1 MFSFFERLVNTFPPE
16 HPTEPP
22 KGIYQFCRHYT
33 RDIEPH
39 LIIMAILT
47 TFLAIS
53 EAMLYAILGQM
64 VDWLV
69 EYDPQNFLQQ
79 EWQTLILMSLFVLV
93 FIPTLVLLRSLT
105 VNQTLMGNFPMKIR
119 WSAHRYLLNQSFA
132 FFQHE
137 FSGRIATK
145 VMQTALAVRETVM
158 KLLDVMLFVTV
169 YLITTLLLVAG
180 ADPRLCIPLLVWL
193 LVYIGILFFYVPR
206 LRDISTI
213 QADARSL
220 MTGRI
225 VDSYT
230 NILTLKLFSHTQREA
245 NYVKEAMHEF
255 MSTVYPQMRLV
266 TLLNINVW
274 FINVIL
280 IFITGALS
288 IYLWLNNDINPGAI
302 AIVLGLAIRLTG
314 MSHWI
319 MWEVSNLFENIGT
332 VKDGINTLAKPQ
344 SIVDSTNAKD
354 LTVNHGTINFN
365 HVYFTY
371 NTTSNRESHNI
382 FCDLNLKIAA
392 GEKVGIV
399 GRSGAG
405 KSTFVSLLLRFF
417 DVQKGTITIDEQ
429 DIRQVSQESLRANIA
444 MVTQDTSLLH
454 RSIRDNILFGKPD
467 ATEAQMIEAAKQAQ
481 AHCFIE
487 KLVDINGQK
496 GYDAH
501 VGERGVTLS
510 GGQRQRIAIARV
522 FLKNAPIL
530 ILDEATAALDSEV
543 ENSIQQNLY
552 QLMRNKTVIAI
563 AHRLSTI
570 AAMDRLIV
578 FDNGVIVEQG
588 SHAKLIANNQL
599 YAQLWNHQS
608 GGFLGLLEADA
619 EVL

>member
-1 MFSFFERLVNTFPPE
+1 MFGFFERLANPFPPE

-33 RDIEPH
+33 RDIEPL
-39 LIIMAILT
+39 LILMAILT
-47 TFLAIS
+47 VCLAIS
-53 EAMLYAILGQM
+53 EALLYAILGQM

-69 EYDPQNFLQQ
+69 EHDPQNFLQK
-79 EWQTLILMSLFVLV
+79 EWRSLAFMSLFVLV
-93 FIPTLVLLRSLT
+93 FIPILVLLHSLT

-119 WSAHRYLLNQSFA
+119 WSAHRYLLNQSYA
-132 FFQHE
+132 FFHHE

-158 KLLDVMLFVTV
+158 KLLDVMLFITV

-180 ADPRLCIPLLVWL
+180 ADLRLCIPLLAWL
-193 LVYIGILFFYVPR
+193 ALYISILYFFVPK

-230 NILTLKLFSHTQREA
+230 NIVTLKLFSHTQRES

-255 MSTVYPQMRLV
+255 MATVYPQMRLV
-266 TLLNINVW
+266 TWLNVSVW
-274 FINVIL
+274 FINVL
-280 IFITGALS
+280 LVFATGALS
-288 IYLWLNNDINPGAI
+288 IYLWLVSAINPGAI
-302 AIVLGLAIRLTG
+302 AIVLGMAIRLTG

-344 SIVDSTNAKD
+344 KIVDVINAKD
-354 LTVNHGTINFN
+354 LIVNQGTINFS
-365 HVYFTY
+365 HVYFSY
-371 NTTSNRESHNI
+371 NKNNKRNRHDI
-382 FCDLNLKIAA
+382 FCDLNLQIAA

-417 DVQKGTITIDEQ
+417 DVQQGTISIDGQ
-429 DIRQVSQESLRANIA
+429 DIRQISQDSLHANIA

-454 RSIRDNILFGKPD
+454 RSIRDNILFGKPN

-481 AHCFIE
+481 AHCFIQ
-487 KLVDINGQK
+487 KLVDIKGRK
-496 GYDAH
+496 GYEAH
-501 VGERGVTLS
+501 AGERGVTLS
-510 GGQRQRIAIARV
+510 GGQRQRIAIARAL
-522 FLKNAPIL
+522 LKNAPIL
-530 ILDEATAALDSEV
+530 VLDEATAALDSEV
-543 ENSIQQNLY
+543 ENSIQQSLY
-552 QLMRNKTVIAI
+552 QLMRDKTVIAI

-588 SHAKLIANNQL
+588 SHATLIANNQL

-608 GGFLGLLEADA
+608 GGFLGLLEADSH
-619 EVL
+619 VT

>member
-1 MFSFFERLVNTFPPE
+1 MFGFFERLAHPFPPE
-16 HPTEPP
+16 HPAEPP
-22 KGIYQFCRHYT
+22 KGLYQFCRHYT
-33 RDIEPH
+33 RGIERY

-47 TFLAIS
+47 TCLAVS
-53 EAMLYAILGQM
+53 EALLYAILGQI
-64 VDWLV
+64 VDWLT
-69 EYDPQNFLQQ
+69 EHDPQNFLHK
-79 EWQTLILMSLFVLV
+79 EWRVLVSMSIFVLV
-93 FIPTLVLLRSLT
+93 LIPVLVLLHALT
-105 VNQTLMGNFPMKIR
+105 INQTLMGNFPMKIR
-119 WSAHRYLLNQSFA
+119 WSAHRYLLNQSYA

-180 ADPRLCIPLLVWL
+180 ADPRLCIPLLAWL
-193 LVYIGILFFYVPR
+193 VIYIGILYFFVPR
-206 LRDISTI
+206 LRNISTI

-230 NILTLKLFSHTQREA
+230 NILTLKLFSHTQRESD
-245 NYVKEAMHEF
+245 YVKEAMQEF
-255 MSTVYPQMRLV
+255 LATVHPQMRLV
-266 TLLNINVW
+266 TWLNISVW
-274 FINVIL
+274 SINMLLV
-280 IFITGALS
+280 FVTGAYG
-288 IYLWLNNDINPGAI
+288 IYLWLNDTISPGAI
-302 AIVLGLAIRLTG
+302 AIVFGLAIRLTG

-319 MWEVSNLFENIGT
+319 MWEVSNLFENIGA
-332 VKDGINTLAKPQ
+332 VKDGINTLSKPQ
-344 SIVDSTNAKD
+344 SVVDTPDAKD
-354 LTVNHGTINFN
+354 LTVSHGTINFS
-365 HVYFTY
+365 HVRFSY
-371 NTTSNRESHNI
+371 NKISDKNCPEI
-382 FCDLNLKIAA
+382 FYDLNLKIAA

-417 DVQKGTITIDEQ
+417 DVQQGTISIDGQ
-429 DIRQVSQESLRANIA
+429 DIRQINQDSLRANIA

-467 ATEAQMIEAAKQAQ
+467 ATETQMIEAAKRAQ
-481 AHCFIE
+481 AHHFIQT
-487 KLVDINGQK
+487 LVDVKGRK

-510 GGQRQRIAIARV
+510 GGQRQRVAIARV
-522 FLKNAPIL
+522 LLKNAPIL
-530 ILDEATAALDSEV
+530 VLDEATAALDSEV
-543 ENSIQQNLY
+543 ENSIQQSLY
-552 QLMRNKTVIAI
+552 QLMTGKTVIAI

-570 AAMDRLIV
+570 AAMDRLVV
-578 FDNGVIVEQG
+578 FDNGKIIEQG

-608 GGFLGLLEADA
+608 GGFLGLLQTDPN
-619 EVL
+619 VS